1 MGKVYIFCLPSTNK
15 LCSLHSA
22 LMTFWDVHS
31 NTERNDLNSR
41 NLTDIN
47 LHDKYD
53 VNDKMLG
60 SVLILNAWNGSIL
73 LFRLK
78 MFDELTE
85 LSCIFECKR
94 NEKRNL
100 QLLLHYLCSGNSF
113 FAVYEQARALA
124 NSSKCTST

>member
-1 MGKVYIFCLPSTNK
+1 M
-15 LCSLHSA
+15 HSA
-22 LMTFWDVHS
+22 LMTFWVVHS
-31 NTERNDLNSR
+31 NTERNDLNSQ
-41 NLTDIN
+41 NLTYIN
-47 LHDKYD
+47 LPDKYD

-85 LSCIFECKR
+85 LSAIFEWKR

-100 QLLLHYLCSGNSF
+100 QLLLHYLCSGISF

-124 NSSKCTST
+124 DSSKCTST